1 MDQFSRW
8 SGVAHALLI
17 KHVPKIKLGQV
28 HQLLAACLG
37 HRTYASL
44 RATDLDTLNRK
55 PHYVLFDAGA
65 GLARAADLGLA
76 VPEARWR
83 EATMSLRPSGVTP
96 FWLTTIDGMHSAARL
111 VFEDTFDSRAH
122 AMKQLAGYP
131 DGQRATSSRCHSAED
146 GVPEIL
152 RFDVEG
158 EVFAYNQDASV
169 AVPVIAIVEFPK
181 VGRRMYGNGTLV
193 SVEQHGEPK
202 PRDSEDDDGG
212 EFYWMPEE

>member
-8 SGVAHALLI
+8 SGIAHALLVN
-17 KHVPKIKLGQV
+17 HVPKIKLGQV

-37 HRTYASL
+37 YRTYASL
-44 RATDLDTLNRK
+44 RATDLETLNRK
-55 PHYVLFDAGA
+55 PHYVLFDVDA

-76 VPEARWR
+76 VSEAWWR

-96 FWLTTIDGMHSAARL
+96 FWLTSIDGMHSAAQL
-111 VFEDTFDSRAH
+111 VFEETFNPRAH
-122 AMKQLAGYP
+122 ALKHLAGYP
-131 DGQRATSSRCHSAED
+131 DGQRATSSRCHSAQD
-146 GVPEIL
+146 DVPEIL

-158 EVFAYNQDASV
+158 EVFAYNQETSLA
-169 AVPVIAIVEFPK
+169 APVIAIVEFQK

-193 SVEQHGEPK
+193 SVEQNGEPK
-202 PRDSEDDDGG
+202 PRASEDDDGG

>member
-8 SGVAHALLI
+8 SGIAHALLV

-44 RATDLDTLNRK
+44 RATDLDTLNQK
-55 PHYVLFDAGA
+55 PRYVLFDVDAGY
-65 GLARAADLGLA
+65 ARAADLGLV

-83 EATMSLRPSGVTP
+83 EATMALRPSGVTP
-96 FWLTTIDGMHSAARL
+96 FWLTTIDGMHSAAQL

-122 AMKQLAGYP
+122 AMKHLAGYP
-131 DGQRATSSRCHSAED
+131 EGQRATSSRCHSAD
-146 GVPEIL
+146 DDVPDIL

-158 EVFAYNQDASV
+158 EVFAFNQETSLAL
-169 AVPVIAIVEFPK
+169 PVIAIVAFPK
-181 VGRRMYGNGTLV
+181 VGRRMYGHGTLV

-202 PRDSEDDDGG
+202 TRDPDDDDGG